1 MTKTTQKTDISPQ
14 LLDAL
19 LSECEAPEKLL
30 EGDFLQQLKRQLMN
44 RALQAEMDHH
54 LGYKKHDVKGMH
66 SGNSRNG
73 ATKKKVRS
81 GETELELAI
90 PRDRTGS
97 FEPQIVKKYQRRI
110 EGFDQKILSMYTRG
124 MSTREIQEHMEE
136 IYGMD
141 VSTGLITEVT
151 NEVIE
156 EVNQWQNRPLDP
168 VYPIIYMDAL
178 VVKMRDNG
186 QVKNRAVYLALGVN
200 TSGKKEALGIWTSD
214 NEGSKFWLQILTEL
228 KNRGIEDCLIACV
241 DGLKGFQEAIESIF
255 PQTKVQ
261 LCIVH
266 MIRNSLKYVSY
277 KDRKELAEDLKGI
290 YKATTEKEALESL
303 AGFRQ
308 KWDKKYPIIGDL
320 WERHWNGIVPFL
332 AFPKDIRKA
341 IYTTNAIESLN
352 HSLRKILKTK
362 GSFPTEMAAQKLVYL
377 ALQKASKKWTMP
389 IKNWP
394 LALNQFAIHFP
405 DRLNPFQNI
414 ND

>member
-156 EVNQWQNRPLDP
+156 EVNQWQNRPLDS

-290 YKATTEKEALESL
+290 YKATNEKEALESL
-303 AGFRQ
+303 AVFPQ